1 MVAAVTK
8 RRPAQPSALGDDV
21 AAIAALNDPLRL
33 ALYEYVAGQN
43 APVSRDQAAEAMG
56 VGREMAAFHLDRLAD
71 QGLLDVA
78 FRRLS
83 GKQGPGAG
91 RPAKLYS
98 RSARE
103 VNVSLPPRRYDI
115 AARLFAEALAAENPA
130 RALTEVPRA
139 FGEALGARARQQ
151 AGRHTDAGARRPLE
165 SAAGVLANYGY
176 EPSISGDQI
185 TLRNCPFDALA
196 EDYRNV
202 VCTMNRALIDGIV
215 TGLDVDD
222 LTTAFQAKPGQCCV
236 TICGQTGGSQS
247 ISSR

>member
-1 MVAAVTK
+1 MVAGVTK

-33 ALYEYVAGQN
+33 ALYQYVTGQT

-83 GKQGPGAG
+83 GRQGPGAG

-98 RSARE
+98 RSTRE
-103 VNVSLPPRRYDI
+103 VSVSLPPRRYDI
-115 AARLFAEALAAENPA
+115 AARLFAAALAAQNPI
-130 RALTEVPRA
+130 RALTEAPRA
-139 FGEALGARARQQ
+139 FGESLGAQARQL
-151 AGRHTDAGARRPLE
+151 ADRPLD
-165 SAAGVLANYGY
+165 SAAGILADHGY
-176 EPSISGDQI
+176 EPSISDDQI

-196 EDYRNV
+196 QDYRNV
-202 VCTMNRALIDGIV
+202 VCTMNRALIDGLV
-215 TGLDVDD
+215 TGLDARD
-222 LTTAFQAKPGQCCV
+222 LTTVFQPKQGQCCV
-236 TICGQTGGSQS
+236 S
-247 ISSR
+247 ISTHRRQD